1 MGIKLKAEILGLCV
15 ASLCSI
21 WLAPSACLAMGTTE
35 QPEKEQADPDYTAAK
50 IAMGNK
56 DWNAAVKSLLLA
68 AQHDPKNADI
78 QNFLG
83 YSNRK
88 LGNYDLAFKH
98 YGMALELNPKH
109 RGAHE
114 YIGETY
120 LLVNNP
126 AKAEEHLAAL
136 KKICFVPCAES
147 RELTKAIAA
156 YKQKGPNKQAAGGA
170 DSNAY

>member
-1 MGIKLKAEILGLCV
+1 MRIKLKAKILGICL
-15 ASLCSI
+15 AGLCSI
-21 WLAPSACLAMGTTE
+21 WLAPGACLATGTTE
-35 QPEKEQADPDYTAAK
+35 EPEAAQVDPDYTAGK
-50 IAMGNK
+50 IAIGNK
-56 DWNAAVKSLLLA
+56 DWSAAVKSLLLA
-68 AQHDPKNADI
+68 AEHDPKNADI

-83 YSNRK
+83 YANRK

-136 KKICFVPCAES
+136 NKICFVPCAES
-147 RELTKAIAA
+147 RELKNAIAA
-156 YKQKGPNKQAAGGA
+156 YKQKGPNKKGVGGEG
-170 DSNAY
+170 Y